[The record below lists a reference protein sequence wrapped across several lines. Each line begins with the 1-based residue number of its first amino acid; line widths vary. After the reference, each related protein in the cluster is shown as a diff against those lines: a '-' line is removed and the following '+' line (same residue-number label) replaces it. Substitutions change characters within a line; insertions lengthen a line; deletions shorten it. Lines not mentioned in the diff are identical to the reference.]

1 VVADPQQAQI
11 DTLLARLNPPQQEAV
26 THGDGPLLIFAGAG
40 SGKTRVLT
48 ARIAYL
54 IASRR
59 VWPDRLLAVTFT
71 NKAAREMRGRVET
84 LVGEKAER
92 MWVGTFHATAVRILR
107 REAQR
112 IGITSSFVIFDEDDT
127 RAALRRVL
135 DELRL
140 DPKRYPI
147 GALSNGISQAKNE
160 LKRPQDIP
168 NRSYADEVLRRVY
181 ESYQEVLRRSGG
193 LDFDDLIMKLVE
205 LYSTDAEALEKW
217 RDRFRHVLVDEYQDT
232 NRAQYVLV
240 NLLAAEHRNVAVVG
254 DDDQS
259 IYRFRG
265 ADIRNILDF
274 RKDYPDAHVVHLE
287 QNYRSSQAIL
297 DAAYN
302 VIRSNP
308 ERAEKRLWTDRAGGE
323 KVVAT
328 QAYNEVEEAEFVADE
343 LERLRKTEKRGYSD
357 FAVLY
362 RTNAQSRAFEDVLAR
377 RRIPYRLVGGIRF
390 WERREVKDLV
400 AYLRFCFNP
409 QDALSFGRIVSVPSR
424 KIGNVTVEAINAFAR
439 ESAGR
444 AQGALEDAG
453 RAQGALASKTD
464 ILEILTDPARVPGV
478 PKTAVAPLLGFRA
491 QVESVRSTMGVL
503 RTSELIDHVVE
514 VMGLRA
520 HYLDGTPQGEARLEN
535 LNELRGLAES
545 FDDREPDQG
554 LEDFLAEV
562 ALVSDVD
569 AYDENGEGVTLIT
582 LHMVKGLEF
591 PVVFMVGME
600 EGLLPHQ
607 RALDEREENPSL
619 VGAATEM
626 AEERRLAYVGM
637 TRAKDRLYLS
647 CAFRR
652 HLYGR
657 SQPAFP
663 SRFLTDIPQSLLA
676 APRGSAPVAPPRQGY
691 KERYLERQVQAA
703 PAAPPV
709 QRFASGDRVSHPAFG
724 SGTVVKSTMTRT
736 DEELVVKFDKV
747 GLKILSGML
756 APLTK

>member
-1 VVADPQQAQI
+1 MPTEEALTPDVQA
-11 DTLLARLNPPQQEAV
+11 LLERLNPPQQEAV

-54 IASRR
+54 IATRR

-71 NKAAREMRGRVET
+71 NKAAKEMRGRVGA
-84 LVGEKAER
+84 LVGEGADK
-92 MWVGTFHATAVRILR
+92 MWVGTFHSTAVKVLR
-107 REAQR
+107 REAAR
-112 IGITSSFVIFDEDDT
+112 IGIVPSFVIFDEDDT
-127 RAALRRVL
+127 RAALKRVL
-135 DELRL
+135 DDLKL

-147 GALSNGISQAKNE
+147 PGLSNAISQAKNE
-160 LKRPQDIP
+160 LKRPEDYP
-168 NRSYADEVLRRVY
+168 NRSYHDEIVRRVY
-181 ESYQEVLRRSGG
+181 ESYQDVLRRSGG

-205 LYSTDAEALEKW
+205 LFNTDEEALAKW

-240 NLLAAEHRNVAVVG
+240 NQLAAEHRNVVVVG

-265 ADIRNILDF
+265 A
-274 RKDYPDAHVVHLE
+274 HVVRLE

-297 DAAYN
+297 DAAYS

-308 ERAEKRLWTDRAGGE
+308 ERAEKRLWTERAGGE
-323 KVVAT
+323 KVIAT
-328 QAYNEVEEAEFVADE
+328 HAYNEIEEAEFVADE
-343 LERLRKTEKRGYSD
+343 IERLRRTENRGYSS

-362 RTNAQSRAFEDVLAR
+362 RTNAQSRSFEDVLAR

-400 AYLRFCFNP
+400 AYLRFSFNP
-409 QDALSFGRIVSVPSR
+409 RDALSFSRIVSVPPR
-424 KIGNVTVEAINAFAR
+424 KIGNVTVEAINSFAR
-439 ESAGR
+439 ESEA
-444 AQGALEDAG
+444 
-453 RAQGALASKTD
+453 D
-464 ILEILTDPARVPGV
+464 ILSILADPSRVRGLPRASVV
-478 PKTAVAPLLGFRA
+478 PLQGFRA
-491 QVESVRSTMGVL
+491 QLESLRSVLGVL
-503 RTSELIDHVVE
+503 RPSELIDHVME
-514 VMGLRA
+514 VMNLEQ
-520 HYLDGTPQGEARLEN
+520 HYKDGTPQGDARLEN
-535 LNELRGLAES
+535 ISELRGLAED
-545 FDDREPDQG
+545 FDDRDPAQG
-554 LEDFLAEV
+554 LEDLLAEV

-569 AYDENGEGVTLIT
+569 AYDEDGEGVTLIT

-607 RALDEREENPSL
+607 RALAEHEENPSL

-626 AEERRLAYVGM
+626 AEERRLCYVGM

-663 SRFLTDIPQSLLA
+663 SRFLTEIPQSMLA
-676 APRGSAPVAPPRQGY
+676 APRG
-691 KERYLERQVQAA
+691 L
-703 PAAPPV
+703 
-709 QRFASGDRVSHPAFG
+709 
-724 SGTVVKSTMTRT
+724 
-736 DEELVVKFDKV
+736 
-747 GLKILSGML
+747 
-756 APLTK
+756 

>member
-1 VVADPQQAQI
+1 MSSSDSPTPNADALLDGLNAPQ
-11 DTLLARLNPPQQEAV
+11 REAV
-26 THGDGPLLIFAGAG
+26 MHEEGPLLIFAGAG

-48 ARIAYL
+48 ALIAYL
-54 IASRR
+54 IATHR

-71 NKAAREMRGRVET
+71 NKAAREMRARVEN
-84 LVGEKAER
+84 LVGPGAEK
-92 MWVGTFHATAVRILR
+92 MWVGTFHSTAVKILR

-112 IGITSSFVIFDEDDT
+112 IGIVNSFVIFDEDDT

-147 GALSNGISQAKNE
+147 GALSNAISQAKNE
-160 LKRPQDIP
+160 LKGPNDYP
-168 NRSYADEVLRRVY
+168 NRSYADEVVRRVY
-181 ESYQEVLRRSGG
+181 ESYQEVLRRYGG

-205 LYSTDAEALEKW
+205 LFNSDDDALEKW

-240 NLLAAEHRNVAVVG
+240 NQLAAEHRNVVVVG

-265 ADIRNILDF
+265 ADVRNILDF
-274 RKDYPDAHVVHLE
+274 RKDYPDAHVVRLE

-297 DAAYN
+297 DAAYS

-308 ERAEKRLWTDRAGGE
+308 ERAEKRLWTERAGGE
-323 KVVAT
+323 KVIAT
-328 QAYNEVEEAEFVADE
+328 QAYNEIEEAEFVADE
-343 LERLRKTEKRGYSD
+343 IERLRRTEERGYSF

-362 RTNAQSRAFEDVLAR
+362 RTNAQSRSFEDVLAR

-390 WERREVKDLV
+390 WERREVKDVV
-400 AYLRFCFNP
+400 AYLRFCSNP
-409 QDALSFGRIVSVPSR
+409 KDALSFGRIVSVPARNSGSVP
-424 KIGNVTVEAINAFAR
+424 IDALNAAAR
-439 ESAGR
+439 
-444 AQGALEDAG
+444 DAG
-453 RAQGALASKTD
+453 SD
-464 ILEILTDPARVPGV
+464 ILRLLEEPGKVKGV
-478 PKTAVAPLLGFRA
+478 PRPANAPLQKFRA
-491 QVESVRSTMGVL
+491 QIEAIRSVMGVL
-503 RTSELIDHVVE
+503 RPSELLDHVIE
-514 VMGLRA
+514 VMGLRQ
-520 HYLDGTPQGEARLEN
+520 HYLDGTPQGEARMEN

-545 FDDREPDQG
+545 FDDRDPAQG
-554 LEDFLAEV
+554 VDDFLAEI

-607 RALDEREENPSL
+607 RALDEREENPSA

-626 AEERRLAYVGM
+626 AEERRLCYVGM

-663 SRFLTDIPQSLLA
+663 SRFLTEIPQSMLT

-691 KERYLERQVQAA
+691 KERYQERQVQAA
-703 PAAPPV
+703 PAPPPV
-709 QRFASGDRVSHPAFG
+709 QRFTSGDRVKHPAFG
-724 SGTVVKSTMTRT
+724 AGTGVKRPVPRA
-736 DEELVVKFDKV
+736 DEGRV
-747 GLKILSGML
+747 
-756 APLTK
+756 

>member
-1 VVADPQQAQI
+1 MATNEAMTPEI
-11 DTLLARLNPPQQEAV
+11 DVLLERLNPPQQEAV
-26 THGDGPLLIFAGAG
+26 THGEGPLLIFAGAG

-54 IASRR
+54 IATRR

-71 NKAAREMRGRVET
+71 NKAAREMRGRVAA
-84 LVGEKAER
+84 LVGEPADK
-92 MWVGTFHATAVRILR
+92 MWVGTFHATAVKVLR
-107 REAQR
+107 RDAPR
-112 IGITSSFVIFDEDDT
+112 IGIASSFVIFDEDDT
-127 RAALRRVL
+127 RAALKRVL
-135 DELRL
+135 DDLRL
-140 DPKRYPI
+140 DPKRYAPA
-147 GALSNGISQAKNE
+147 ALSNAISQAKNE
-160 LKRPQDIP
+160 LKGPDEYP
-168 NRSYADEVLRRVY
+168 NRSYHDEVVRRVY
-181 ESYQEVLRRSGG
+181 EAYQDLLRRSGG

-205 LYSTDAEALEKW
+205 LLNTDAEALEKW

-240 NLLAAEHRNVAVVG
+240 NLLAHEHRNVVVVG

-265 ADIRNILDF
+265 ADVRNILDF
-274 RKDYPDAHVVHLE
+274 RKDYPDAHVVRLE

-297 DAAYN
+297 DAAYS

-308 ERAEKRLWTDRAGGE
+308 ERAEKKLWTSRAGGE
-323 KVVAT
+323 KVMAT
-328 QAYNEVEEAEFVADE
+328 QAYNEIEEAEFVADE
-343 LERLRKTEKRGYSD
+343 IERLRKTEKRGCSD
-357 FAVLY
+357 FAILY
-362 RTNAQSRAFEDVLAR
+362 RTNAQSRSFEDVLAR
-377 RRIPYRLVGGIRF
+377 RRIPYRLVGGVRF
-390 WERREVKDLV
+390 WERREVKDVV

-409 QDALSFGRIVSVPSR
+409 RDSLSFSRIVSVPPR
-424 KIGNVTVEAINAFAR
+424 KIGNVTVDALSAYARDSEAD
-439 ESAGR
+439 
-444 AQGALEDAG
+444 L
-453 RAQGALASKTD
+453 LAV
-464 ILEILTDPARVPGV
+464 LADPARVPGLPRPAIIPLQKFRV
-478 PKTAVAPLLGFRA
+478 QLESLRAV
-491 QVESVRSTMGVL
+491 MGVL
-503 RTSELIDHVVE
+503 RPSELVDHVIE
-514 VMGLRA
+514 VMGPRQ
-520 HYLDGTPQGEARLEN
+520 HYVDESPQGEARMEN

-569 AYDENGEGVTLIT
+569 AYDENGEGATLIT

-607 RALDEREENPSL
+607 RALDEREENPSA

-626 AEERRLAYVGM
+626 AEERRLCYVGM

-663 SRFLTDIPQSLLA
+663 SRFLTEIPQSMLTA
-676 APRGSAPVAPPRQGY
+676 SHGSAPVAPPRHGY
-691 KERYLERQVQAA
+691 KERYQERQVQAA

-709 QRFASGDRVSHPAFG
+709 QRFTSGDRVSHPAFG
-724 SGTVVKSTMTRT
+724 SGTVVKSTLTRT
-736 DEELVVKFDKV
+736 DEELVIKFDKV
-747 GLKILSGML
+747 GLKILSGMI

>member
-1 VVADPQQAQI
+1 MVSGESLPANVDALVAG
-11 DTLLARLNPPQQEAV
+11 LNPPQLEAV
-26 THGDGPLLIFAGAG
+26 THADGPLLIFAGAG

-48 ARIAYL
+48 VRIAYL
-54 IASRR
+54 IGTRK

-71 NKAAREMRGRVET
+71 NKAAREMRSRVEAF
-84 LVGEKAER
+84 VGEQAAK
-92 MWVGTFHATAVRILR
+92 MWVGTFHATAVRVLR
-107 REAQR
+107 REAGR
-112 IGITSSFVIFDEDDT
+112 LNMPSSFVIFDEDDT
-127 RAALRRVL
+127 RAAIKRAM
-135 DELRL
+135 DDLRL
-140 DPKRYPI
+140 DPKRYPPA
-147 GALSNGISQAKNE
+147 ALSHAISQAKNE
-160 LKRPQDIP
+160 LRTPAQYP
-168 NRSYADEVLRRVY
+168 SRSYADEITRRVY
-181 ESYQEVLRRSGG
+181 EQYQELLRRSGG

-205 LYSTDAEALEKW
+205 LFQTDEEALAKW

-232 NRAQYVLV
+232 NHAQYVLV
-240 NLLAAEHRNVAVVG
+240 NLLGSEHRNVVVVG

-265 ADIRNILDF
+265 ADVRNILDF
-274 RKDYPDAHVVHLE
+274 RKDYPDAHVVRLE

-297 DAAYN
+297 DAAYS
-302 VIRSNP
+302 VIRRNP

-323 KVVAT
+323 KVCAT

-343 LERLRKTEKRGYSD
+343 IERLRKTEKRGYSD
-357 FAVLY
+357 YAVLY
-362 RTNAQSRAFEDVLAR
+362 RTNAQSRSFEDVLAR

-400 AYLRFCFNP
+400 AYLRFMANP
-409 QDALSFGRIVSVPSR
+409 RDALSFARIVSVPPR
-424 KIGNVTVEAINAFAR
+424 KIGNVTVEALTSFAR
-439 ESAGR
+439 DSEVD
-444 AQGALEDAG
+444 LLTL
-453 RAQGALASKTD
+453 LAEPS
-464 ILEILTDPARVPGV
+464 RVPGL
-478 PKTAVAPLLGFRA
+478 PRAALTPLQGFRA
-491 QVESVRSTMGVL
+491 QLESLRSVLGVL
-503 RTSELIDHVVE
+503 RPSELVEHVIE
-514 VMGLRA
+514 VMNLA
-520 HYLDGTPQGEARLEN
+520 QHYKDGTPQGEARLEN
-535 LNELRGLAES
+535 LNELRGLAEE
-545 FDDREPDQG
+545 FDDRDPSQG
-554 LEDFLAEV
+554 LDDFLAEV

-607 RALDEREENPSL
+607 RALEETEENL
-619 VGAATEM
+619 KVDLAANEM
-626 AEERRLAYVGM
+626 AEERRLCYVGM

-663 SRFLTDIPQSLLA
+663 SRFLTEIPQTLLS

-691 KERYLERQVQAA
+691 KERFQERQIQAA
-703 PAAPPV
+703 PAQPVV
-709 QRFASGDRVSHPAFG
+709 QRFASGDRVTHPSFG
-724 SGTVVKSTMTRT
+724 AGTVVKSTLTRT
-736 DEELVVKFDKV
+736 DEELLVKFDRA

>member
-1 VVADPQQAQI
+1 MSSEPALAPNVDA
-11 DTLLARLNPPQQEAV
+11 LLAGLNPPQQEAV

-54 IASRR
+54 IATRR

-71 NKAAREMRGRVET
+71 NKAAREMRGRVGA
-84 LVGEKAER
+84 LVGEAAEK
-92 MWVGTFHATAVRILR
+92 MWVGTFHASAVRILR
-107 REAQR
+107 REAGR
-112 IGITSSFVIFDEDDT
+112 LGIASSFVIFDEDDT

-135 DELRL
+135 EELRL

-147 GALSNGISQAKNE
+147 PGLSNSISQAKNE
-160 LKRPQDIP
+160 LKGPADYP
-168 NRSYADEVLRRVY
+168 NRSYHDEIVRRVY
-181 ESYQEVLRRSGG
+181 ESYQDLLRRSGG

-205 LYSTDAEALEKW
+205 LLQTDEEALAKW

-240 NLLAAEHRNVAVVG
+240 NLLAEEHRNVVVVG

-274 RKDYPDAHVVHLE
+274 RKDYPDAHVVRLE

-297 DAAYN
+297 DAAYQ
-302 VIRSNP
+302 VIRTNP
-308 ERAEKRLWTDRAGGE
+308 ERAEKKLWTARAGGE
-323 KVVAT
+323 KVMAT

-343 LERLRKTEKRGYSD
+343 IERLRRTEDRGYSS
-357 FAVLY
+357 FAILY
-362 RTNAQSRAFEDVLAR
+362 RTNAQSRSFEDVLAR
-377 RRIPYRLVGGIRF
+377 RHIPYRLVGGVRF
-390 WERREVKDLV
+390 WERREVKDVV

-409 QDALSFGRIVSVPSR
+409 NDALSFGRIVSVPSR
-424 KIGNVTVEAINAFAR
+424 KIGSVTVEALSAFAR
-439 ESAGR
+439 EREIDLLSV
-444 AQGALEDAG
+444 
-453 RAQGALASKTD
+453 LAEPS
-464 ILEILTDPARVPGV
+464 RVPGL
-478 PKTAVAPLLGFRA
+478 PKPSVAPLQKFRA
-491 QVESVRSTMGVL
+491 QLESLRAVMGVL
-503 RTSELIDHVVE
+503 RPSELLDHVVE
-514 VMGLRA
+514 VMGLKA

-535 LNELRGLAES
+535 INELRGLAES
-545 FDDREPDQG
+545 FDEREPTQG

-591 PVVFMVGME
+591 PVVFLVGME

-607 RALDEREENPSL
+607 RALDEREENPNL
-619 VGAATEM
+619 VGATTEM
-626 AEERRLAYVGM
+626 AEERRLCYVGM

-663 SRFLTDIPQSLLA
+663 SRFLTEIPQSMLA
-676 APRGSAPVAPPRQGY
+676 APQGSAPVAPPRQGY
-691 KERYLERQVQAA
+691 KERYQERQVQAA
-703 PAAPPV
+703 PAEPPV
-709 QRFASGDRVSHPAFG
+709 QRFASGDRVTHPAFG
-724 SGTVVKSTMTRT
+724 AGTVVKSTLTRT
-736 DEELVVKFDKV
+736 DEELVVKFDKA

>member
-1 VVADPQQAQI
+1 MESQQASI
-11 DTLLARLNPPQQEAV
+11 DALLANLNPPQQEAV

-71 NKAAREMRGRVET
+71 NKAAREMRTRVES
-84 LVGEKAER
+84 LVGEQAR
-92 MWVGTFHATAVRILR
+92 SMWVGTFHASAVRILR
-107 REAQR
+107 REASR
-112 IGITSSFVIFDEDDT
+112 LGITPSFVIFDEDDT
-127 RAALRRVL
+127 RAALKRVL
-135 DELRL
+135 EELRL

-147 GALSNGISQAKNE
+147 PALSQAISQAKSE
-160 LKRPQDIP
+160 LKRPSDIP
-168 NRSYADEVLRRVY
+168 NRSYSDEVLRRVY
-181 ESYQEVLRRSGG
+181 DSYEEVLRRSGG

-205 LYSTDAEALEKW
+205 LYSTDAEALAKW

-232 NRAQYVLV
+232 NRAQYTLV

-297 DAAYN
+297 DVAYS

-308 ERAEKRLWTDRAGGE
+308 ERAEKRLWTQRAGGE
-323 KVVAT
+323 RVIAT

-343 LERLRKTEKRGYSD
+343 IERLRKTESRGYSD

-409 QDALSFGRIVSVPSR
+409 QDALSFARIVSVPSR
-424 KIGNVTVEAINAFAR
+424 KIGSVTIEAINSYAR
-439 ESAGR
+439 
-444 AQGALEDAG
+444 DAG
-453 RAQGALASKTD
+453 RAQGALPDDSS
-464 ILEILTDPARVPGV
+464 IMEILKEPSRVPGV
-478 PKTAVAPLLGFRA
+478 PKPAVAALQGFRA
-491 QVESVRSTMGVL
+491 QVESVRATMGVL
-503 RTSELIDHVVE
+503 RPSELIDQVIE
-514 VMGLRA
+514 VMDLRR
-520 HYLDGTPQGEARLEN
+520 HYLDGTPQGEARIEN

-545 FDDREPDQG
+545 FDDRDPSQG
-554 LEDFLAEV
+554 LEDLLAEV

-569 AYDENGEGVTLIT
+569 AYDENGEGATLIT

-591 PVVFMVGME
+591 AVVFMVGME

-607 RALDEREENPSL
+607 RALDERDENPSA
-619 VGAATEM
+619 VGATTEM
-626 AEERRLAYVGM
+626 AEERRLCYVGM

-663 SRFLTDIPQSLLA
+663 SRFLSDVPQALLA

-691 KERYLERQVQAA
+691 KERYIERQIEAA

-709 QRFASGDRVSHPAFG
+709 QRFSSGDRVTHPAFG
-724 SGTVVKSTMTRT
+724 AGIVVKSTLTRT
-736 DEELVVKFDKV
+736 DEELLIKFDKV

>member
-1 VVADPQQAQI
+1 VVLESSQQERI
-11 DTLLARLNPPQQEAV
+11 DALLVNLNPPQQEAV
-26 THGDGPLLIFAGAG
+26 THADGPLLIFAGAG

-59 VWPDRLLAVTFT
+59 VWPDRLVAVTFT
-71 NKAAREMRGRVET
+71 NKAAREMRSRVES
-84 LVGEKAER
+84 LVGEQAQK

-107 REAQR
+107 REAQQL
-112 IGITSSFVIFDEDDT
+112 GITSSFVIFDEDDT
-127 RAALRRVL
+127 RAALKRVL

-147 GALSNGISQAKNE
+147 GSLSQAISAAKSE
-160 LKRPQDIP
+160 LKRPEDIP
-168 NRSYADEVLRRVY
+168 NRNYNDEILRRVY
-181 ESYQEVLRRSGG
+181 DSYQEVLRRSGG

-205 LYSTDAEALEKW
+205 LYSNDADVLARW

-297 DAAYN
+297 DVAYS

-308 ERAEKRLWTDRAGGE
+308 ERAPKRLWTQRAGGE
-323 KVVAT
+323 KVIAT

-343 LERLRKTEKRGYSD
+343 IERLRKTEDRGYSD

-400 AYLRFCFNP
+400 AYLRFSFNP
-409 QDALSFGRIVSVPSR
+409 QDALSFARIVSVPSR
-424 KIGNVTVEAINAFAR
+424 KIGSVTIEAINSFAR
-439 ESAGR
+439 EAD
-444 AQGALEDAG
+444 ADIMAL
-453 RAQGALASKTD
+453 LA
-464 ILEILTDPARVPGV
+464 DPSRIPGV
-478 PKTAVAPLLGFRA
+478 PKTAVAPLQGFRA

-503 RTSELIDHVVE
+503 RPSELIDQIIE
-514 VMGLRA
+514 IMDLRR

-545 FDDREPDQG
+545 FDDRDPAQG
-554 LEDFLAEV
+554 LEDFLTEV

-569 AYDENGEGVTLIT
+569 AYDENGEGATLIT

-607 RALDEREENPSL
+607 RALDEREENPSAA
-619 VGAATEM
+619 GATTEM
-626 AEERRLAYVGM
+626 AEERRLCYVGM

-663 SRFLTDIPQSLLA
+663 SRFLSDVPQALLA

-691 KERYLERQVQAA
+691 KERYIERQVEAA

-709 QRFASGDRVSHPAFG
+709 QRFSSGDRVTHPAFG
-724 SGTVVKSTMTRT
+724 SGTVVKSTLTRT
-736 DEELVVKFDKV
+736 DEELLIKFDKV

>member
-1 VVADPQQAQI
+1 MLGEMPENPHAEYLQELLKGLNEAQ
-11 DTLLARLNPPQQEAV
+11 REAV
-26 THGDGPLLIFAGAG
+26 THGEGPLLILAGAG

-48 ARIAYL
+48 HRIAFL
-54 IASRR
+54 IHTDQAQAGEI
-59 VWPDRLLAVTFT
+59 LAITFT
-71 NKAAREMRGRVET
+71 NKAASEMRERVEALLGRAT
-84 LVGEKAER
+84 RG
-92 MWVGTFHATAVRILR
+92 MWLLTFHAACARILR
-107 REAQR
+107 SEAER
-112 IGITSSFVIFDEDDT
+112 LGYT
-127 RAALRRVL
+127 RQFTIYDQADARRLTKRSADAVGV
-135 DELRL
+135 
-140 DPKRYPI
+140 DPKRFTPSAI
-147 GALSNGISQAKNE
+147 HSQISAAKNRLCDAAE
-160 LKRPQDIP
+160 YRQAVGSQFEEMVADVYDI
-168 NRSYADEVLRRVY
+168 Y
-181 ESYQEVLRRSGG
+181 ERDLHRMNAM
-193 LDFDDLIMKLVE
+193 DFDDLLFRTVNLLE
-205 LYSTDAEALEKW
+205 LFEDVRERYATA
-217 RDRFRHVLVDEYQDT
+217 FRHVLVDEYQDT

-240 NLLAAEHRNVAVVG
+240 NLLAHEHRNVVVVG

-265 ADIRNILDF
+265 ADVRNILDF
-274 RKDYPDAHVVHLE
+274 RKDYPDAHVVRLE

-297 DAAYN
+297 DAAYS

-308 ERAEKRLWTDRAGGE
+308 ERAEKKLWTDRAGGE
-323 KVVAT
+323 KVCAT

-343 LERLRKTEKRGYSD
+343 IERLRRAENRGYSD

-362 RTNAQSRAFEDVLAR
+362 RTNAQSRSFEDVLAR
-377 RRIPYRLVGGIRF
+377 RRIPYRLVGGVRF
-390 WERREVKDLV
+390 WERREVKDVV

-409 QDALSFGRIVSVPSR
+409 RDALSFSRIVSVPPR
-424 KIGNVTVEAINAFAR
+424 KIGNVTVDALSAYAR
-439 ESAGR
+439 ESEAD
-444 AQGALEDAG
+444 L
-453 RAQGALASKTD
+453 LAV
-464 ILEILTDPARVPGV
+464 LTDPARVPGLPRPAIV
-478 PKTAVAPLLGFRA
+478 PLQKFRV
-491 QVESVRSTMGVL
+491 QLESLRSVMGVL
-503 RTSELIDHVVE
+503 RPSELIDHVIE
-514 VMGLRA
+514 VMGLRQ
-520 HYLDGTPQGEARLEN
+520 HYLDGTPQGEARMEN

-607 RALDEREENPSL
+607 RALDEREQNPSA

-626 AEERRLAYVGM
+626 AEERRLCYVGM

-663 SRFLTDIPQSLLA
+663 SRFLTEIPQSMLS
-676 APRGSAPVAPPRQGY
+676 APRGKAPVAPPRQGY
-691 KERYLERQVQAA
+691 RERYQELQVQAA

-724 SGTVVKSTMTRT
+724 SGTVVKSTLTRT
-736 DEELVVKFDKV
+736 DEELVIKFDKV
-747 GLKILSGML
+747 GLKILSGMI

>member
-1 VVADPQQAQI
+1 MVAESPQPEVEA
-11 DTLLARLNPPQQEAV
+11 LLARLNPPQQEAV

-71 NKAAREMRGRVET
+71 NKAAREMRSRVES
-84 LVGEKAER
+84 LVGERAEK
-92 MWVGTFHATAVRILR
+92 MWVGTFHSTAVKILR

-112 IGITSSFVIFDEDDT
+112 IGIVPSFVIFDDDDT

-147 GALSNGISQAKNE
+147 GALSHGISQAKSE
-160 LKRPQDIP
+160 LRRPEDIP
-168 NRSYADEVLRRVY
+168 NRSYQDEILRRVY

-205 LYSTDAEALEKW
+205 LYSTDAEALAKW

-240 NLLAAEHRNVAVVG
+240 NLLASEHRNVAVVG

-297 DAAYN
+297 DAAYS

-323 KVVAT
+323 KVMAT
-328 QAYNEVEEAEFVADE
+328 H
-343 LERLRKTEKRGYSD
+343 
-357 FAVLY
+357 
-362 RTNAQSRAFEDVLAR
+362 QSRAFEDVLAR

-400 AYLRFCFNP
+400 AYMRFCFNP
-409 QDALSFGRIVSVPSR
+409 RDALSFSRIVSVPSR
-424 KIGNVTVEAINAFAR
+424 KIGNVTVDAVNSFAR
-439 ESAGR
+439 DSEA
-444 AQGALEDAG
+444 
-453 RAQGALASKTD
+453 D
-464 ILEILTDPARVPGV
+464 IMAILVDPGRVPGV
-478 PKTAVAPLLGFRA
+478 PKTAVAPLQGFRA
-491 QVESVRSTMGVL
+491 QIESVRATMGVL
-503 RTSELIDHVVE
+503 RPSELIDQVIE
-514 VMGLRA
+514 VMDLRR
-520 HYLDGTPQGEARLEN
+520 HYLDGTPQGEARMEN

-545 FDDREPDQG
+545 FDDRDPAQG

-619 VGAATEM
+619 VGASTEM

-663 SRFLTDIPQSLLA
+663 SRFLTDIPQSMLA

-691 KERYLERQVQAA
+691 KERYLERQVEAA
-703 PAAPPV
+703 PAPPPV

-724 SGTVVKSTMTRT
+724 AGTVVKSTLTRT
-736 DEELVVKFDKV
+736 DEELVIKFDKV

>member
-1 VVADPQQAQI
+1 V
-11 DTLLARLNPPQQEAV
+11 
-26 THGDGPLLIFAGAG
+26 
-40 SGKTRVLT
+40 K
-48 ARIAYL
+48 
-54 IASRR
+54 
-59 VWPDRLLAVTFT
+59 
-71 NKAAREMRGRVET
+71 
-84 LVGEKAER
+84 
-92 MWVGTFHATAVRILR
+92 ILR

-112 IGITSSFVIFDEDDT
+112 ISIVPSFVIFDDDDT

-135 DELRL
+135 EELRL
-140 DPKRYPI
+140 DPKRYPV
-147 GALSNGISQAKNE
+147 GMLSNAISQAKSE
-160 LKRPQDIP
+160 LKRPEDYP
-168 NRSYADEVLRRVY
+168 NRSYQDEIVRRVY
-181 ESYQEVLRRSGG
+181 ESYQDVLRRSGG

-205 LYSTDAEALEKW
+205 LFNTDAEALEKW

-265 ADIRNILDF
+265 ADVRNILDF
-274 RKDYPDAHVVHLE
+274 RKDYPDARVVHLE

-297 DAAYN
+297 DAAYS
-302 VIRSNP
+302 VIRNNP
-308 ERAEKRLWTDRAGGE
+308 ERAEKRLWTERAGGE
-323 KVVAT
+323 KVMAT
-328 QAYNEVEEAEFVADE
+328 QAYNEVEEGEFVADE
-343 LERLRKTEKRGYSD
+343 IERLRKTEKRGYSD

-377 RRIPYRLVGGIRF
+377 RRIPYRLVGGVRF
-390 WERREVKDLV
+390 WERREVKDVV
-400 AYLRFCFNP
+400 AYMRFCFNP
-409 QDALSFGRIVSVPSR
+409 KDSLSFGRIVSVPSR
-424 KIGNVTVEAINAFAR
+424 KIGNVTIDAVNAYAR
-439 ESAGR
+439 ER
-444 AQGALEDAG
+444 DL
-453 RAQGALASKTD
+453 D
-464 ILEILTDPARVPGV
+464 ILSLLEEPFHIPGV
-478 PKTAVAPLLGFRA
+478 PRAATNQLQSFRA
-491 QVESVRSTMGVL
+491 QIESVRATMGVL
-503 RTSELIDHVVE
+503 HPSQLIDHIVD
-514 VMGLRA
+514 VMGLRQ
-520 HYLDGTPQGEARLEN
+520 HYLDGTPQGEARMEN
-535 LNELRGLAES
+535 IAELRGLAES
-545 FDDREPDQG
+545 FDDREPVQG
-554 LEDFLAEV
+554 MEDFLAEV

-607 RALDEREENPSL
+607 RALDESEQNPSA
-619 VGAATEM
+619 VGATTEM
-626 AEERRLAYVGM
+626 AEERRLCYVGM

-663 SRFLTDIPQSLLA
+663 SRFLTDIPQSMLG

-691 KERYLERQVQAA
+691 KERFIERQVEAA
-703 PAAPPV
+703 PAPPPV
-709 QRFASGDRVSHPAFG
+709 QRFASGDRVRHPAFG
-724 SGTVVKSTMTRT
+724 AGTVVKSTMTRT
-736 DEELVVKFDKV
+736 DEELVVKFDTA

>member
-1 VVADPQQAQI
+1 VVSADSSQANL
-11 DTLLARLNPPQQEAV
+11 DALLASLNPPQQEAV
-26 THGDGPLLIFAGAG
+26 THAEGPLLIFAGAG
-40 SGKTRVLT
+40 SGKTKVLT
-48 ARIAYL
+48 TRIAYL
-54 IASRR
+54 IGSHK

-84 LVGEKAER
+84 LVGEGAER
-92 MWVGTFHATAVRILR
+92 MWVGTFHSTAVKILR
-107 REAQR
+107 REAPR
-112 IGITSSFVIFDEDDT
+112 IGIVSSFVIFDEDDT

-135 DELRL
+135 EELRL
-140 DPKRYPI
+140 DPKRYPV
-147 GALSNGISQAKNE
+147 GMLSNAISQAKSE
-160 LKRPQDIP
+160 LKTPNEYP
-168 NRSYADEVLRRVY
+168 NRSYQDEIVRRVY
-181 ESYQEVLRRSGG
+181 ESYEEVLRRSGG
-193 LDFDDLIMKLVE
+193 LDFDDLIMKLVQ
-205 LYSTDAEALEKW
+205 LFSTDAEALEKW

-265 ADIRNILDF
+265 ADVRNILDF

-297 DAAYN
+297 DAAYS

-308 ERAEKRLWTDRAGGE
+308 ERAEKRLWTQRAGGE
-323 KVVAT
+323 KVIAT

-343 LERLRKTEKRGYSD
+343 VERLRKTEQRGYSE

-390 WERREVKDLV
+390 WERREVKDVV
-400 AYLRFCFNP
+400 AYMRFCFNP
-409 QDALSFGRIVSVPSR
+409 KDALSFGRIVSVPSR
-424 KIGNVTVEAINAFAR
+424 KIGNVTVEAVNAYAR
-439 ESAGR
+439 ER
-444 AQGALEDAG
+444 D
-453 RAQGALASKTD
+453 TD
-464 ILEILTDPARVPGV
+464 ILSLLAEPFHIPGV
-478 PKTAVAPLLGFRA
+478 PRAAINQLQSFRA
-491 QVESVRSTMGVL
+491 QIESVRATMGVL
-503 RTSELIDHVVE
+503 HPSELIDHVVE
-514 VMGLRA
+514 VMGLRQ

-535 LNELRGLAES
+535 INELRGLAEG
-545 FDDREPDQG
+545 FDDREPAQG
-554 LEDFLAEV
+554 LEDFMAEV

-607 RALDEREENPSL
+607 RALDEREENPSA
-619 VGAATEM
+619 VGATTEM
-626 AEERRLAYVGM
+626 AEERRLCYVGM

-663 SRFLTDIPQSLLA
+663 SRFLTDIPQGMLG

-691 KERYLERQVQAA
+691 KERFIERQVEAA
-703 PAAPPV
+703 PAPPPV
-709 QRFASGDRVSHPAFG
+709 QRFASGDRVKHPAFG
-724 SGTVVKSTMTRT
+724 AGTVVKSTLTRT
-736 DEELVVKFDKV
+736 DEELLIKFDKA

-756 APLTK
+756 APLSK

>member
-1 VVADPQQAQI
+1 MIGESPQAQI
-11 DTLLARLNPPQQEAV
+11 DALLGRLNPPQQEAV

-54 IASRR
+54 IASKR
-59 VWPDRLLAVTFT
+59 VWPDRLVAVTFT
-71 NKAAREMRGRVET
+71 NKAAREMRGRVAT
-84 LVGEKAER
+84 LVGEGAEK
-92 MWVGTFHATAVRILR
+92 MWVGTFHSTAVKILR
-107 REAQR
+107 RESQR
-112 IGITSSFVIFDEDDT
+112 IGIASSFVIFDEDDT
-127 RAALRRVL
+127 RAALKRVL

-147 GALSNGISQAKNE
+147 GALSNAISQAKNE
-160 LKRPQDIP
+160 LKRPEDYP
-168 NRSYADEVLRRVY
+168 NRSYADEVARRVY

-205 LYSTDAEALEKW
+205 LFSTDAEALAKW

-240 NLLAAEHRNVAVVG
+240 NLLAQEHRNVAVVG

-265 ADIRNILDF
+265 ADVRNILDF

-297 DAAYN
+297 DAAYS

-308 ERAEKRLWTDRAGGE
+308 ERAEKRLWTERAGGE
-323 KVVAT
+323 KVMAM

-343 LERLRKTEKRGYSD
+343 IERLRKTEKRGYSD
-357 FAVLY
+357 FAILY
-362 RTNAQSRAFEDVLAR
+362 RTNAQSRSFEDVLAR

-409 QDALSFGRIVSVPSR
+409 RDALSFARIVSVPSR
-424 KIGNVTVEAINAFAR
+424 KIGNVTVDAVNAFAR
-439 ESAGR
+439 GGDS
-444 AQGALEDAG
+444 DIMSI
-453 RAQGALASKTD
+453 LA
-464 ILEILTDPARVPGV
+464 DPGHVPGV
-478 PKTAVAPLLGFRA
+478 PKTAVGPLQGFRA
-491 QVESVRSTMGVL
+491 QVESVRATMGVL
-503 RTSELIDHVVE
+503 RPSELVDHVIE
-514 VMGLRA
+514 VMDLRR
-520 HYLDGTPQGEARLEN
+520 HYLDGTPQGEARIEN
-535 LNELRGLAES
+535 LNELRGLAED
-545 FDDREPDQG
+545 FDDRDPTTG

-591 PVVFMVGME
+591 PVVYMVGME

-607 RALDEREENPSL
+607 RALDEREENPSA

-626 AEERRLAYVGM
+626 AEERRLCYVGM

-663 SRFLTDIPQSLLA
+663 SRFLTDIPQSLLV

-691 KERYLERQVQAA
+691 KERYIERQVEAA

-709 QRFASGDRVSHPAFG
+709 QRFASGDRVQHPAFG
-724 SGTVVKSTMTRT
+724 SGTVVKSTLTRT
-736 DEELVVKFDKV
+736 DEELLIKFDRV

>member
-1 VVADPQQAQI
+1 
-11 DTLLARLNPPQQEAV
+11 
-26 THGDGPLLIFAGAG
+26 
-40 SGKTRVLT
+40 VLT
-48 ARIAYL
+48 VRIAYL
-54 IASRR
+54 IATHR

-71 NKAAREMRGRVET
+71 NKAAREMRSRVEGF
-84 LVGEKAER
+84 VGEAASK

-112 IGITSSFVIFDEDDT
+112 LGMASSFVIFDEDDT
-127 RAALRRVL
+127 RAAIKRVM
-135 DELRL
+135 DELKL
-140 DPKRYPI
+140 DPKRYPPS
-147 GALSNGISQAKNE
+147 ALSHAISQAKNE
-160 LKRPQDIP
+160 LKTPAAYP
-168 NRSYADEVLRRVY
+168 NRSYADEITRRVY
-181 ESYQEVLRRSGG
+181 ESYQDLLRRSGG

-205 LYSTDAEALEKW
+205 LFQNDEEALAKW

-240 NLLAAEHRNVAVVG
+240 NLLAQEHRNVVVVG

-265 ADIRNILDF
+265 ADVRNILDF
-274 RKDYPDAHVVHLE
+274 RKDYPDAQVVRLE

-297 DAAYN
+297 DAAYA
-302 VIRSNP
+302 VIRRNP
-308 ERAEKRLWTDRAGGE
+308 ERAEKRLWTSRAGGE
-323 KVVAT
+323 KVCAT

-343 LERLRKTEKRGYSD
+343 IERLRKTEQRGYSEY
-357 FAVLY
+357 AVLY
-362 RTNAQSRAFEDVLAR
+362 RTNAQSRSFEDVLAR

-400 AYLRFCFNP
+400 AYVRFVFNP
-409 QDALSFGRIVSVPSR
+409 RDALSFARIVSVPPR
-424 KIGNVTVEAINAFAR
+424 KIGNVTVEAITSFAR
-439 ESAGR
+439 ES
-444 AQGALEDAG
+444 DV
-453 RAQGALASKTD
+453 D
-464 ILEILTDPARVPGV
+464 ILSLLAEPVRVPGL
-478 PKTAVAPLLGFRA
+478 PRAAIAPLQSFRA
-491 QVESVRSTMGVL
+491 QIESVRSVLGVL
-503 RTSELIDHVVE
+503 RPSELVDHVIE
-514 VMGLRA
+514 VMNLEQ
-520 HYLDGTPQGEARLEN
+520 HYKDGTPQGEARLEN
-535 LNELRGLAES
+535 LNELRGLAED
-545 FDDREPDQG
+545 FDDREPQQG
-554 LEDFLAEV
+554 LEDFLTEI

-607 RALDEREENPSL
+607 RALEETEAKL
-619 VGAATEM
+619 TVDLAANEM
-626 AEERRLAYVGM
+626 AEERRLCYVGM

-663 SRFLTDIPQSLLA
+663 SRFLTEIPQSLLS

-691 KERYLERQVQAA
+691 RERYQERQVQAA
-703 PAAPPV
+703 PAAPVV
-709 QRFASGDRVSHPAFG
+709 QRFATGDRVSHPAFG
-724 SGTVVKSTMTRT
+724 AGTVVKSTLTRT
-736 DEELVVKFDKV
+736 DEELVVKFDKA

>member
-1 VVADPQQAQI
+1 MSSSESPTPNAEA
-11 DTLLARLNPPQQEAV
+11 LLEGLNPPQQEAV
-26 THGDGPLLIFAGAG
+26 MHVDGPLLIFAGAG

-48 ARIAYL
+48 RRIAYL
-54 IASRR
+54 IATKR

-71 NKAAREMRGRVET
+71 NKAAKEMRARVES
-84 LVGEKAER
+84 LVGEGAGK
-92 MWVGTFHATAVRILR
+92 MWVGTFHSTAVKILR
-107 REAQR
+107 RDAPR
-112 IGITSSFVIFDEDDT
+112 IGVVPSFAIFDEDDT

-135 DELRL
+135 DDLKL

-147 GALSNGISQAKNE
+147 GALSNAISAAKNE
-160 LKRPQDIP
+160 LKGPGDYP
-168 NRSYADEVLRRVY
+168 NRSYHDEIVRRVY
-181 ESYQEVLRRSGG
+181 ESYQELLRRSGG

-205 LYSTDAEALEKW
+205 LLETDTEALEKW

-240 NLLAAEHRNVAVVG
+240 NLLAAEHRNVVVVG

-265 ADIRNILDF
+265 ADVRNILDF
-274 RKDYPDAHVVHLE
+274 RKDYPDAHVVRLE

-297 DAAYN
+297 DAAYS

-308 ERAEKRLWTDRAGGE
+308 ERAEKKLWTDRAGGE
-323 KVVAT
+323 KVCAT

-343 LERLRKTEKRGYSD
+343 IERLRKTENRGYSD

-362 RTNAQSRAFEDVLAR
+362 RTNAQSRSFEDVLAR

-390 WERREVKDLV
+390 WERREVKDVV

-409 QDALSFGRIVSVPSR
+409 KDALSFSRIVSVPSR
-424 KIGNVTVEAINAFAR
+424 KIGSVSVDALNAYAR
-439 ESAGR
+439 ET
-444 AQGALEDAG
+444 DADLLSV
-453 RAQGALASKTD
+453 LA
-464 ILEILTDPARVPGV
+464 DPARVPGLPRPSIEPLKKFRV
-478 PKTAVAPLLGFRA
+478 QLESLRAV
-491 QVESVRSTMGVL
+491 MGVL
-503 RTSELIDHVVE
+503 RPSDLLDHVIE
-514 VMGLRA
+514 VMNLRQ
-520 HYLDGTPQGEARLEN
+520 HYLDGTPQGEARMEN

-545 FDDREPDQG
+545 FDDRAPDQG

-569 AYDENGEGVTLIT
+569 AYDENGEGATLIT

-607 RALDEREENPSL
+607 RALDEREENPSA

-626 AEERRLAYVGM
+626 AEERRLCYVGM

-663 SRFLTDIPQSLLA
+663 SRFLTEIPQSMLS
-676 APRGSAPVAPPRQGY
+676 APKGKAPVAPPRQGY
-691 KERYLERQVQAA
+691 KERYQELQVQAA
-703 PAAPPV
+703 PAEPPV
-709 QRFASGDRVSHPAFG
+709 QRFATGDRVSHPAFG
-724 SGTVVKSTMTRT
+724 DGVVVKSTLTRT
-736 DEELVVKFDKV
+736 DEELVVKFDKA
-747 GLKILSGML
+747 GLKILSGMI

>member
-1 VVADPQQAQI
+1 MVADSPQARI
-11 DTLLARLNPPQQEAV
+11 DALLATLNPPQQEAV

-84 LVGEKAER
+84 LVGDPAQK
-92 MWVGTFHATAVRILR
+92 MWVGTFHSTAVRILR
-107 REAQR
+107 READR
-112 IGITSSFVIFDEDDT
+112 IGIPSSFVIFDEDDT

-135 DELRL
+135 EELRL

-147 GALSNGISQAKNE
+147 GALSNSISQAKNE
-160 LKRPQDIP
+160 LKRPEDIP
-168 NRSYADEVLRRVY
+168 NRSYQDEILRRVY
-181 ESYQEVLRRSGG
+181 DSYQEVLRRSGG

-205 LYSTDAEALEKW
+205 LYSTDAEALARW

-240 NLLAAEHRNVAVVG
+240 NLLAQEHRNVAVVG

-297 DAAYN
+297 DTAYS

-308 ERAEKRLWTDRAGGE
+308 ERAEKRLWTSRTGGE
-323 KVVAT
+323 KVMAT
-328 QAYNEVEEAEFVADE
+328 QAYNEVEDAEFVADE
-343 LERLRKTEKRGYSD
+343 LERLRKTENRGYSD

-400 AYLRFCFNP
+400 AYVRFCFNP

-424 KIGNVTVEAINAFAR
+424 KIGNVTVEAINSFAR
-439 ESAGR
+439 EAAGR
-444 AQGALEDAG
+444 AQGAPPNE
-453 RAQGALASKTD
+453 TD
-464 ILEILTDPARVPGV
+464 ILEIIASAPRVPGI
-478 PKTAVAPLLGFRA
+478 PKAAVGALQGFRA
-491 QVESVRSTMGVL
+491 QIESVRSTMGVL
-503 RTSELIDHVVE
+503 RPSELIDHIVE
-514 VMGLRA
+514 VMDLRR
-520 HYLDGTPQGEARLEN
+520 HYLDGTPQGEARIEN
-535 LNELRGLAES
+535 LNELRGLAEQ
-545 FDDREPDQG
+545 FDDRDPTQG

-569 AYDENGEGVTLIT
+569 AYDENGEGATLIT

-607 RALDEREENPSL
+607 RALDEREANPTAA
-619 VGAATEM
+619 GAATEM

-691 KERYLERQVQAA
+691 KERYVERQVEAA
-703 PAAPPV
+703 PAPPPV
-709 QRFASGDRVSHPAFG
+709 QRYASGDRVRHPAFG
-724 SGTVVKSTMTRT
+724 EGTVVKSTLTRT
-736 DEELVVKFDKV
+736 DEELVIKFDTA

>member
-1 VVADPQQAQI
+1 VVSESQQASI
-11 DTLLARLNPPQQEAV
+11 DALLANLNPPQQEAV

-71 NKAAREMRGRVET
+71 NKAAREMRSRVET
-84 LVGEKAER
+84 LVGEQAQK
-92 MWVGTFHATAVRILR
+92 MWVGTFHWTAVRILR

-112 IGITSSFVIFDEDDT
+112 LGITSSFVIFDEDDT
-127 RAALRRVL
+127 RAALKRVL

-147 GALSNGISQAKNE
+147 PALSQAISQAKSE
-160 LKRPQDIP
+160 LKRPEDIP
-168 NRSYADEVLRRVY
+168 NRSYSDEILRRVY
-181 ESYQEVLRRSGG
+181 DAYQEVLRRSGG

-205 LYSTDAEALEKW
+205 LYSTDEEALAKW

-232 NRAQYVLV
+232 NRAQYTLV

-297 DAAYN
+297 DVAYS

-308 ERAEKRLWTDRAGGE
+308 ERAEKRLWTQRAGGE
-323 KVVAT
+323 KVIAT

-343 LERLRKTEKRGYSD
+343 IERLRKTESRGYSD

-400 AYLRFCFNP
+400 AYLRFAFNP
-409 QDALSFGRIVSVPSR
+409 QDALSFARIVSVPSR
-424 KIGNVTVEAINAFAR
+424 KIGNVTIEAINSFAR
-439 ESAGR
+439 DTAGR
-444 AQGALEDAG
+444 AQGAISDK
-453 RAQGALASKTD
+453 SD
-464 ILEILTDPARVPGV
+464 IMEILQDPGHVPGV

-491 QVESVRSTMGVL
+491 QVESVRATMGVL
-503 RTSELIDHVVE
+503 RPSELIDQIVE
-514 VMGLRA
+514 VMDLRR
-520 HYLDGTPQGEARLEN
+520 HYLDGTPQGEARIEN

-545 FDDREPDQG
+545 FDDRDPAQG

-569 AYDENGEGVTLIT
+569 AYDENGEGATLIT

-607 RALDEREENPSL
+607 RALDEREENPSA
-619 VGAATEM
+619 VGASTEM
-626 AEERRLAYVGM
+626 AEERRLCYVGM

-663 SRFLTDIPQSLLA
+663 SRFLSDVPQALLA

-691 KERYLERQVQAA
+691 KERYIERQVQAA

-709 QRFASGDRVSHPAFG
+709 QRFSSGDRVSHPSFG
-724 SGTVVKSTMTRT
+724 AGTVVKSTLTRT
-736 DEELVVKFDKV
+736 DEELLIKFDKV

>member
-1 VVADPQQAQI
+1 MIPGEALTPDI
-11 DTLLARLNPPQQEAV
+11 ELLLERLNPPQQEAV

-54 IASRR
+54 IATRR

-71 NKAAREMRGRVET
+71 NKAAREMRGRVAA
-84 LVGEKAER
+84 LVGEPADK
-92 MWVGTFHATAVRILR
+92 MWVGTFHSTAVKILR
-107 REAQR
+107 REAPR
-112 IGITSSFVIFDEDDT
+112 IGIVPSFVIFDEDDT

-147 GALSNGISQAKNE
+147 PAFSNAISQAKNE
-160 LKRPQDIP
+160 LKRPEDYP
-168 NRSYADEVLRRVY
+168 NRSYHDEIVRRVY
-181 ESYQEVLRRSGG
+181 ESYQDVLRRSAG

-205 LYSTDAEALEKW
+205 LFNTDEEALAKW

-240 NLLAAEHRNVAVVG
+240 NLLAQEHRNVVVVG

-265 ADIRNILDF
+265 ADVRNILDF
-274 RKDYPDAHVVHLE
+274 RKDYPDAHVVRLE

-297 DAAYN
+297 DAAYQ
-302 VIRSNP
+302 VIRTNP
-308 ERAEKRLWTDRAGGE
+308 ERAEKQLWTSRAGGE
-323 KVVAT
+323 KVMAT
-328 QAYNEVEEAEFVADE
+328 QAYNEIEEAEFVADE
-343 LERLRKTEKRGYSD
+343 IERLRKTEQRGYSD
-357 FAVLY
+357 FAILY
-362 RTNAQSRAFEDVLAR
+362 RTNAQSRSFEDVLAR

-390 WERREVKDLV
+390 WERREVKDV
-400 AYLRFCFNP
+400 VSYLRFCFNP
-409 QDALSFGRIVSVPSR
+409 KDAISFGRIVSVPSR
-424 KIGNVTVEAINAFAR
+424 KIGSVTVDALSAFSR
-439 ESAGR
+439 ESEAD
-444 AQGALEDAG
+444 LLTL
-453 RAQGALASKTD
+453 LA
-464 ILEILTDPARVPGV
+464 EPARVPGL
-478 PKTAVAPLLGFRA
+478 PRPAIEPLKKFRA
-491 QVESVRSTMGVL
+491 QLESVRAVMGVL
-503 RTSELIDHVVE
+503 RPSELLDHVVE
-514 VMGLRA
+514 VMGLRQ
-520 HYLDGTPQGEARLEN
+520 HYLDGTPQGEARIEN
-535 LNELRGLAES
+535 INELRGLAES
-545 FDDREPDQG
+545 FDDREPAQG
-554 LEDFLAEV
+554 LEDFLAEI

-607 RALDEREENPSL
+607 RALDEHAENPSL
-619 VGAATEM
+619 VSAATEM
-626 AEERRLAYVGM
+626 AEERRLCYVGM

-663 SRFLTDIPQSLLA
+663 SRFLTEIPQSMLGT
-676 APRGSAPVAPPRQGY
+676 PKGSAPVAPPRQGY
-691 KERYLERQVQAA
+691 KERYLERQVEAA

-709 QRFASGDRVSHPAFG
+709 QRFSSGDRVTHPAFG
-724 SGTVVKSTMTRT
+724 SGTVVKSTLTRT
-736 DEELVVKFDKV
+736 DEELVIKFDKV
-747 GLKILSGML
+747 GLKIRSGML

>member
-1 VVADPQQAQI
+1 MVSAESPQAQV
-11 DTLLARLNPPQQEAV
+11 DALLARLNPPQQEAV

-54 IASRR
+54 IATRR

-84 LVGEKAER
+84 LVGPGAEN
-92 MWVGTFHATAVRILR
+92 MWVGTFHATAVKILR
-107 REAQR
+107 REAAR
-112 IGITSSFVIFDEDDT
+112 IGMVSSFVIFDDDDT

-135 DELRL
+135 EELRL

-147 GALSNGISQAKNE
+147 GALGNAISQAKSE
-160 LKRPQDIP
+160 LKRPGDIP
-168 NRSYADEVLRRVY
+168 NRSYQDEIVRRVY
-181 ESYQEVLRRSGG
+181 ESYQELLRRSGG

-205 LYSTDAEALEKW
+205 MLSTSEEALAKW

-240 NLLAAEHRNVAVVG
+240 NLLGAEHRNVAVVG

-265 ADIRNILDF
+265 ADVRNILDF

-287 QNYRSSQAIL
+287 QNYRSSQSIL
-297 DAAYN
+297 DVAHS

-308 ERAEKRLWTDRAGGE
+308 ERAEKRLWTQRAGGE

-328 QAYNEVEEAEFVADE
+328 QAYNEIEEAEFVADE
-343 LERLRKTEKRGYSD
+343 IDRLRKKENRGFSD

-400 AYLRFCFNP
+400 AYIRFCFNP
-409 QDALSFGRIVSVPSR
+409 QDALSFSRIVSVPPR
-424 KIGNVTVEAINAFAR
+424 KIGNVTVDAVNAHAR
-439 ESAGR
+439 GAES
-444 AQGALEDAG
+444 
-453 RAQGALASKTD
+453 D
-464 ILEILTDPARVPGV
+464 ILAILADPAHVPGV
-478 PKTAVAPLLGFRA
+478 PKTAVAPLLSFRA
-491 QVESVRSTMGVL
+491 QIESLRATIGVL
-503 RTSELIDHVVE
+503 HPSELVDHVIE
-514 VMGLRA
+514 VIGLRQ
-520 HYLDGTPQGEARLEN
+520 HYLDGTPQGEARIEN

-545 FDDREPDQG
+545 FDDRDPAQG

-607 RALDEREENPSL
+607 RALDEKEENPSAT
-619 VGAATEM
+619 GATTEM
-626 AEERRLAYVGM
+626 AEERRLCYVGM

-663 SRFLTDIPQSLLA
+663 SRFLTDIPQSMLA
-676 APRGSAPVAPPRQGY
+676 AARGSAPIAPPRQGY
-691 KERYLERQVQAA
+691 KERFIERQVAAA

-709 QRFASGDRVSHPAFG
+709 QRFAIGDRVSHPAFG
-724 SGTVVKSTMTRT
+724 SGTVVKSTLTRT
-736 DEELVVKFDKV
+736 DEELVVKFDTA

>member
-1 VVADPQQAQI
+1 MSSDQPTPPEIEA
-11 DTLLARLNPPQQEAV
+11 LLAGLNPPQQEAV
-26 THGDGPLLIFAGAG
+26 THGEGPLLIFAGAG

-54 IASRR
+54 IATHR

-71 NKAAREMRGRVET
+71 NKAAKEMRGRVEG
-84 LVGEKAER
+84 LVGEDAGK
-92 MWVGTFHATAVRILR
+92 MWVGTFHATAVKILR
-107 REAQR
+107 REAAR
-112 IGITSSFVIFDEDDT
+112 INIVPSFAIFDEDDT

-135 DELRL
+135 DELKL
-140 DPKRYPI
+140 DQKRYPVA
-147 GALSNGISQAKNE
+147 GLSNAISQAKNE
-160 LKRPQDIP
+160 LKGPADYP
-168 NRSYADEVLRRVY
+168 NRSYHDEIVRRVY
-181 ESYQEVLRRSGG
+181 ESYQELLRRSGG

-205 LYSTDAEALEKW
+205 LFNTDEEALEKW

-240 NLLAAEHRNVAVVG
+240 NQLAEEHRNVVVVG

-265 ADIRNILDF
+265 ADVRNILDF
-274 RKDYPDAHVVHLE
+274 RKDYPDAHVVRLE

-297 DAAYN
+297 DAAYS

-323 KVVAT
+323 KVNAT
-328 QAYNEVEEAEFVADE
+328 QAYNEIEEAEFVADE
-343 LERLRKTEKRGYSD
+343 IERLRRTENRGYSD

-362 RTNAQSRAFEDVLAR
+362 RTNAQSRSFEDVLAR
-377 RRIPYRLVGGIRF
+377 RRIPYRLVGGVRF
-390 WERREVKDLV
+390 WERREVKDVV

-409 QDALSFGRIVSVPSR
+409 RDALSFGRIVSVPPR
-424 KIGNVTVEAINAFAR
+424 KLGSVTVDALSAYAR
-439 ESAGR
+439 EHEAD
-444 AQGALEDAG
+444 LLTV
-453 RAQGALASKTD
+453 LA
-464 ILEILTDPARVPGV
+464 DPARVPGL
-478 PKTAVAPLLGFRA
+478 PKPAIAPLQKFRV
-491 QVESVRSTMGVL
+491 QLESLRSVMGVL
-503 RTSELIDHVVE
+503 RPSELLDHVIE
-514 VMGLRA
+514 VMGLRQ
-520 HYLDGTPQGEARLEN
+520 HYLDGTPQGEARIEN

-545 FDDREPDQG
+545 FDDREPNQG

-569 AYDENGEGVTLIT
+569 AYDENGEGATLIT

-607 RALDEREENPSL
+607 RALDETEANPSA

-626 AEERRLAYVGM
+626 AEERRLCYVGM

-663 SRFLTDIPQSLLA
+663 SRFLTEIPQSMLTA
-676 APRGSAPVAPPRQGY
+676 SHGSAPVAPPRQGY
-691 KERYLERQVQAA
+691 KERFQERQVQAA

-709 QRFASGDRVSHPAFG
+709 QRFATGDRVSHTAFG
-724 SGTVVKSTMTRT
+724 PGTVVKSTLTRT
-736 DEELVVKFDKV
+736 DEELVVMFDKA

>member
-1 VVADPQQAQI
+1 
-11 DTLLARLNPPQQEAV
+11 
-26 THGDGPLLIFAGAG
+26 
-40 SGKTRVLT
+40 
-48 ARIAYL
+48 
-54 IASRR
+54 
-59 VWPDRLLAVTFT
+59 
-71 NKAAREMRGRVET
+71 
-84 LVGEKAER
+84 
-92 MWVGTFHATAVRILR
+92 
-107 REAQR
+107 
-112 IGITSSFVIFDEDDT
+112 
-127 RAALRRVL
+127 
-135 DELRL
+135 
-140 DPKRYPI
+140 
-147 GALSNGISQAKNE
+147 
-160 LKRPQDIP
+160 
-168 NRSYADEVLRRVY
+168 
-181 ESYQEVLRRSGG
+181 
-193 LDFDDLIMKLVE
+193 MKLVQ

-232 NRAQYVLV
+232 NRAQYMLV
-240 NLLAAEHRNVAVVG
+240 NLLASEHRNVAVVG

-274 RKDYPDAHVVHLE
+274 KKDYPDAHVVHLE

-297 DAAYN
+297 DAAYS
-302 VIRSNP
+302 VIRNNP

-343 LERLRKTEKRGYSD
+343 IERLRKTEQRGYSD

-377 RRIPYRLVGGIRF
+377 RRIPYRLVGGVRF

-409 QDALSFGRIVSVPSR
+409 RDALSFSRIVSVPPR
-424 KIGNVTVEAINAFAR
+424 KIGNVTVDAINSFAR
-439 ESAGR
+439 DGEA
-444 AQGALEDAG
+444 
-453 RAQGALASKTD
+453 D
-464 ILEILTDPARVPGV
+464 ILAILSSPGPVPGV
-478 PKTAVAPLLGFRA
+478 PRTAVGPLQGFRA
-491 QVESVRSTMGVL
+491 QIESLRATMGVL
-503 RTSELIDHVVE
+503 RPSELVDHVVE
-514 VMGLRA
+514 VMDLRRY
-520 HYLDGTPQGEARLEN
+520 YLDGTPQGEARIEN

-545 FDDREPDQG
+545 FDDRDPAQG

-591 PVVFMVGME
+591 PVVFMVGLE

-663 SRFLTDIPQSLLA
+663 SRFLTDIPQSLLGT
-676 APRGSAPVAPPRQGY
+676 PRGSAPVAPPRQGY
-691 KERYLERQVQAA
+691 KERYIERQVESA
-703 PAAPPV
+703 PAPPPV
-709 QRFASGDRVSHPAFG
+709 QRFATGDRVTHPAFG
-724 SGTVVKSTMTRT
+724 SGTVVKSTLTRT
-736 DEELVVKFDKV
+736 DEELVIKFDKV

>member
-1 VVADPQQAQI
+1 MVSGESLQADP
-11 DTLLARLNPPQQEAV
+11 DVLLEHLNPQQKEAV

-48 ARIAYL
+48 VRIAHL
-54 IASRR
+54 IATKK

-84 LVGEKAER
+84 LVGERASK

-107 REAQR
+107 REAER
-112 IGITSSFVIFDEDDT
+112 IGMPSSFVIFDEDDT
-127 RAALRRVL
+127 RAAIKRVM
-135 DELRL
+135 DDLRL
-140 DPKRYPI
+140 DPKRYPPA
-147 GALSNGISQAKNE
+147 GLSHAISQAKNE
-160 LKRPQDIP
+160 LKTPAMYPD
-168 NRSYADEVLRRVY
+168 RSYADEIVRRVY
-181 ESYQEVLRRSGG
+181 EHYQDLLRRSGG

-205 LYSTDAEALEKW
+205 LFQSDEEALTKW

-240 NLLAAEHRNVAVVG
+240 NLLAQEHRNVVVVG

-265 ADIRNILDF
+265 ADVRNILDF
-274 RKDYPDAHVVHLE
+274 RKDYPDAHVVRLE

-297 DAAYN
+297 DAAYA
-302 VIRSNP
+302 VIRRNP

-323 KVVAT
+323 KVCAT

-343 LERLRKTEKRGYSD
+343 IERLRKTENRGYSN

-362 RTNAQSRAFEDVLAR
+362 RTNAQSRSFEDVLAR
-377 RRIPYRLVGGIRF
+377 RRIPYRLVGGVRF

-400 AYLRFCFNP
+400 AYLRFISNP
-409 QDALSFGRIVSVPSR
+409 RDALSFGRIVSVPPR
-424 KIGNVTVEAINAFAR
+424 KIGNVTVEAVTAFAR
-439 ESAGR
+439 ES
-444 AQGALEDAG
+444 E
-453 RAQGALASKTD
+453 SD
-464 ILEILTDPARVPGV
+464 ILSLLAEPARVPGL
-478 PKTAVAPLLGFRA
+478 PRAAAAPLQAFRT
-491 QVESVRSTMGVL
+491 QLMSLRSVLGVL
-503 RTSELIDHVVE
+503 RPSELVDHVIE
-514 VMGLRA
+514 VMNLEA
-520 HYLDGTPQGEARLEN
+520 HYKDGTPQGEARLEN
-535 LNELRGLAES
+535 LNELRGLAED
-545 FDDREPDQG
+545 FDDREPVQG
-554 LEDFLAEV
+554 LDDFLAEV

-607 RALDEREENPSL
+607 RALDDTEEKVTVDL
-619 VGAATEM
+619 AANEM
-626 AEERRLAYVGM
+626 AEERRLCYVGM

-663 SRFLTDIPQSLLA
+663 SRFLTEIPQSLLS

-691 KERYLERQVQAA
+691 KERYQERQVQAA
-703 PAAPPV
+703 PAPPPV
-709 QRFASGDRVSHPAFG
+709 QRFATGDRVTHPAFG
-724 SGTVVKSTMTRT
+724 AGTVVKSTLTRT
-736 DEELVVKFDKV
+736 DEELVVKFDKA

>member
-1 VVADPQQAQI
+1 MVAEDSPQARI
-11 DTLLARLNPPQQEAV
+11 DALLATLNPPQQEAV

-54 IASRR
+54 IASHR
-59 VWPDRLLAVTFT
+59 VWPDRLLAATFT

-84 LVGEKAER
+84 LVGPEAGR

-112 IGITSSFVIFDEDDT
+112 IGIVPSFVIFDEDDT
-127 RAALRRVL
+127 RAALKRVL
-135 DELRL
+135 EELRL

-147 GALSNGISQAKNE
+147 GSLSHSISQAKSE
-160 LKRPQDIP
+160 LKRPADIP

-181 ESYQEVLRRSGG
+181 DLYEEVLHRSGG

-205 LYSTDAEALEKW
+205 LFQSDTEALEKW

-308 ERAEKRLWTDRAGGE
+308 ERAEKRLWTSRAGGE

-343 LERLRKTEKRGYSD
+343 IERLRKTESRGYSD

-409 QDALSFGRIVSVPSR
+409 QDALSFARIVSVPSR
-424 KIGNVTVEAINAFAR
+424 KIGSVTIEAINSFAR
-439 ESAGR
+439 EAE
-444 AQGALEDAG
+444 ANIMAILLEPG
-453 RAQGALASKTD
+453 
-464 ILEILTDPARVPGV
+464 RVPGV
-478 PKTAVAPLLGFRA
+478 PKTVVGPLQGFRA
-491 QVESVRSTMGVL
+491 QVESVRATMGVL
-503 RTSELIDHVVE
+503 RPSELIDQVIE

-545 FDDREPDQG
+545 FDDRDPAQG

-569 AYDENGEGVTLIT
+569 AYDENGEGATLIT

-591 PVVFMVGME
+591 PVVFMVGVE

-607 RALDEREENPSL
+607 RAVEEREENPA
-619 VGAATEM
+619 VMGAATEM

-637 TRAKDRLYLS
+637 TRAMDRLYLS

-663 SRFLTDIPQSLLA
+663 SRFLADIPQSLLA
-676 APRGSAPVAPPRQGY
+676 APRGSAPIAPPRQGY
-691 KERYLERQVQAA
+691 KERYLERQIEAA
-703 PAAPPV
+703 PVAPPV
-709 QRFASGDRVSHPAFG
+709 QRFASGDRVMHPAFG
-724 SGTVVKSTMTRT
+724 AGTVVKSTLTRT
-736 DEELVVKFDKV
+736 DEELVIKFDTA